1 MIKNR
6 EANALLPWLG
16 EQLIQF
22 YGPFRLLTSRLFL
35 IGLGVIMA
43 SIATWFLLPRLM
55 RYLPTDQGRAHAVA
69 GQQSVGKPVGAGVVF
84 VTIFLIVC
92 LLVMPIELRWLGV
105 LGCTLLAMLEGFMDD
120 KSHGG
125 WSELKLGLID
135 LAISIMGAILV
146 CQFQTFEV
154 WVPLIKTSIFVPPL
168 VFIPFATGLI
178 WLTINATNC
187 TDGVD
192 GLSGSLSALA
202 FVFLGGILY
211 GIVGHQDISRYLLVP
226 LYPDGSTWAMM
237 SFVMVGCLSAYL
249 WYNAFPSAL
258 LMGDAGSRPVG
269 FLLGTLVLACGN
281 PFLIFVVA
289 GVILVN
295 GATGLLKVALL
306 RAFKIGIFKTVR
318 YPLHDHVRQ
327 KYGWSNTQVLVRF
340 ALLQALGSPLLLLLL
355 LKVR

>member
-1 MIKNR
+1 M
-6 EANALLPWLG
+6 LPWLG
-16 EQLIQF
+16 EQLVGI

-43 SIATWFLLPRLM
+43 SLAAWYLLPRLM
-55 RYLPTDQGRAHAVA
+55 GRLPTDKGRSFAVA
-69 GQQSVGKPVGAGVVF
+69 AQQSVGKPVGAGIVF
-84 VTIFLIVC
+84 VTIFLVVC
-92 LLVMPIELRWLGV
+92 ILIIPFEWRFLGI
-105 LGCTLLAMLEGFMDD
+105 LGCTLLAMLEGFWDD
-120 KSHGG
+120 RSRGG
-125 WSELKLGLID
+125 WSELGLGLVD
-135 LAISIMGAILV
+135 LVISLIGAIFI
-146 CQFQTFEV
+146 CQFQTV
-154 WVPLIKTSIFVPPL
+154 QIWLPLIKTPIALSPWIFVPC
-168 VFIPFATGLI
+168 ATGLI

-192 GLSGSLSALA
+192 GLSGTLSAFA

-211 GIVGHQDISRYLLVP
+211 GIVGHKDISAYLLVP
-226 LYPDGSTWAMM
+226 HYPDGSVWAMM
-237 SFVMVGCLSAYL
+237 SFVMVGCLGAYL
-249 WYNAFPSAL
+249 WYNAYPSAL

-306 RAFKIGIFKTVR
+306 RAFKIGIFKNVR
-318 YPLHDHVRQ
+318 YPLHDHVRRS
-327 KYGWSNTQVLVRF
+327 YGWSNTQVLVRF
-340 ALLQALGSPLLLLLL
+340 ALLQALGSPILLLLL